1 MFVKEV
7 VKMSNQDYDAATE
20 GIKNDSAEADSIL
33 AAGRIISSGRLA
45 NSALRVQAACMA
57 TGQAAGVMATLS
69 CINGISPM
77 IRMNL
82 KTNGAIVPE
91 KQ

>member
-33 AAGRIISSGRLA
+33 AAGRIIDWQIQHCVYKLPVWQRVRQPGLWRL
-45 NSALRVQAACMA
+45 
-57 TGQAAGVMATLS
+57 
-69 CINGISPM
+69 
-77 IRMNL
+77 
-82 KTNGAIVPE
+82 
-91 KQ
+91 

>member
-7 VKMSNQDYDAATE
+7 VKMSNQDYNAATE

-33 AAGRIISSGRLA
+33 AAGLISSGRLA
-45 NSALRVQAACMA
+45 NSALRVQAACTA

-69 CINGISPM
+69 CITGISPM